1 MVKLTEVEDE
11 HFAQEKPQTSK
22 NNVLLDSDD
31 EEDYTD
37 TESEISNDEE
47 IDLESEGLYERLSA
61 LKDIIP
67 PSARRSVN
75 NTVSSVT
82 SFTKSTISFSGK
94 ALWIISTSAFLLG
107 VPWAL
112 AYAEE
117 EQYIQMEREQGMI
130 KGANEVCSQTKCYFA
145 LSLLALLGCS
155 GIFGGGHRRAPDD
168 GDDVKK
174 LFRQQNRAK
183 KPENATF
190 SPVNAMLTPGA
201 PTEEKPAQ
209 PTL

>member
-11 HFAQEKPQTSK
+11 HFTQEKPQTSK

-47 IDLESEGLYERLSA
+47 IELESEGLYERLSA

-75 NTVSSVT
+75 STVSSVT

-130 KGANEVCSQTKCYFA
+130 KGANE
-145 LSLLALLGCS
+145 
-155 GIFGGGHRRAPDD
+155 
-168 GDDVKK
+168 
-174 LFRQQNRAK
+174 
-183 KPENATF
+183 
-190 SPVNAMLTPGA
+190 MLTPGA